1 MPTELK
7 VTPKSTRQADVT
19 VILKL
24 MATTLKNM
32 KTYHRRN
39 PVLKKSFE
47 MLFDRLAAFTGQ
59 NESLTLLVREN
70 DLIFGHSVVYS
81 SRDKMD
87 SFAFALYKDGIRLIT
102 FKDGLS
108 RREMWDF
115 LGAIH
120 EAREVDP
127 YQANMVTI
135 LWEKDLANITYRA
148 VDAYLESDEKRSIE
162 EMALKSE
169 DEAAAAPASREGGS
183 TVVPGSDFFVK
194 ELGLSPEQGG
204 NHGPRDKLRANED
217 DARNIVREIIEEDD
231 KSILRRASNV
241 CLEIIRSTPRD
252 DTFNRVVDFLGR
264 ICDWLVASGDFLSA
278 CSILS
283 DLRTLAAQRD
293 LPAARKAS
301 IEDTIAKRS
310 ERRKIQQ
317 IEDHLQNLSDSQME
331 EIFAYL
337 ALMSPVAVEPL
348 CEMLAES
355 EVRKV
360 RYLLCRAVSILARTQ
375 LQRLRLYLQDERWFF
390 VRNIVMILGMMANG
404 DAVPLLGLTVSHPEP
419 RVRREVGRSLG
430 KIRHAS
436 GLRLLRTMLADGNK
450 MVRLATIAAIR
461 DIGGA
466 QAREMLK
473 EVICDRD
480 FGRRP
485 TDEKTET
492 MKMYGSLGPEAAPLL
507 ASIAKGETKGAD
519 DKTRASAVYGLAMT
533 NIPEAEAVLRS
544 LVNQGSGPV
553 RYAASEAL
561 TMLDIQTESETGDGN

>member
-1 MPTELK
+1 
-7 VTPKSTRQADVT
+7 
-19 VILKL
+19 
-24 MATTLKNM
+24 
-32 KTYHRRN
+32 
-39 PVLKKSFE
+39 
-47 MLFDRLAAFTGQ
+47 
-59 NESLTLLVREN
+59 
-70 DLIFGHSVVYS
+70 
-81 SRDKMD
+81 
-87 SFAFALYKDGIRLIT
+87 
-102 FKDGLS
+102 
-108 RREMWDF
+108 
-115 LGAIH
+115 
-120 EAREVDP
+120 
-127 YQANMVTI
+127 
-135 LWEKDLANITYRA
+135 
-148 VDAYLESDEKRSIE
+148 
-162 EMALKSE
+162 
-169 DEAAAAPASREGGS
+169 
-183 TVVPGSDFFVK
+183 
-194 ELGLSPEQGG
+194 
-204 NHGPRDKLRANED
+204 
-217 DARNIVREIIEEDD
+217 
-231 KSILRRASNV
+231 LRRASNV

>member
-7 VTPKSTRQADVT
+7 ITPKSTREADVT
-19 VILKL
+19 AILKL
-24 MATTLKNM
+24 MATALKNM

-39 PVLKKSFE
+39 PVLKKSFA
-47 MLFDRLAAFTGQ
+47 MLFDCLTAFTRE

-81 SRDKMD
+81 SRDKLD

-108 RREMWDF
+108 KREMWDF
-115 LGAIH
+115 LSAIH
-120 EAREVDP
+120 EARDVDP
-127 YQANMVTI
+127 YQADVVTI

-148 VDAYLESDEKRSIE
+148 VDAYLEGDEKRTIE
-162 EMALKSE
+162 EMAQKSE
-169 DEAAAAPASREGGS
+169 AEGPARGRERGS
-183 TVVPGSDFFVK
+183 TVVPSSDFFIK
-194 ELGLSPEQGG
+194 ELGLSPEQTGDR
-204 NHGPRDKLRANED
+204 PPKDKLRASEE
-217 DARNIVREIIEEDD
+217 DARNIVREILEEDD
-231 KSILRRASNV
+231 KSILRRASDV

-283 DLRTLAAQRD
+283 DLRALAGQRD
-293 LPAARKAS
+293 LPAIRRAS
-301 IEDTIAKRS
+301 IEDTVAKRS

-317 IEDHLQNLSDSQME
+317 IEGHLQNLSDSQME

-348 CEMLAES
+348 CDMLAES

-390 VRNIVMILGMMANG
+390 VRNIVMILGMMANR

-419 RVRREVGRSLG
+419 RVRREVARSLG
-430 KIRHAS
+430 KIRHPN
-436 GLRLLRTMLADGNK
+436 GLKLLKTMLEDGNK
-450 MVRLATIAAIR
+450 MVRLATITAIR

-473 EVICDRD
+473 EVIGNRN
-480 FGRRP
+480 FGRKP

-492 MKMYGSLGPEAAPLL
+492 MKMYGSLGPEATPLL
-507 ASIAKGETKGAD
+507 ASIAKGEVKGAD
-519 DKTRASAVYGLAMT
+519 DKTRASAVYGLAMVST
-533 NIPEAEAVLRS
+533 PEVAAILRS

-561 TMLDIQTESETGDGN
+561 TMLDIETAGGASDGN